1 MKKQNVFDSD
11 SPRWDNLKRVRGTA
25 GKTVPDEPDP
35 LYQLESTNLHAR
47 REYRVKGNLQ
57 GLARETLIRF
67 RQALLQL
74 PQELETAGPSDLIA
88 EYNLAALLQVQYGL
102 PDNGLALC
110 DKAIELCLQLDRES
124 GTARWTSELFQP
136 YINIGRIAAAR
147 GETDRALGIFRQVFR
162 FITAREDFELH
173 GCLLRSE
180 RLAPPSD
187 QMARV
192 APLFEVYLQDSLK
205 ALAWAGRYASMLSF
219 LDQTEGLS
227 GFDTAHFSRII
238 AESRAR
244 ALMEI
249 GRYKEAVGA
258 MEKLLGW
265 AGTDALPQP
274 AVCVLL
280 AEIHLQAGDLDA
292 ARNAMRQVEDHY
304 SYLCAPDVPLNERR
318 KFWYLVGF
326 QYYRLGD
333 FGKAEAAIEQ
343 SLRMNRELGDEP
355 GILKCGI
362 LLLRCGRYSGRDT
375 AARIEM
381 LGESA
386 RETLYR
392 QEQALAFY
400 ELGQFAA
407 RGSRVREAASLFE
420 TCLRTLENVGT
431 VDARFLRRLAMNAK
445 HCRKPPAYRSEA
457 VSTCDEMQEMFL
469 LLLETGVSAPL
480 LSRRPE
486 PAKKFAM

>member
-1 MKKQNVFDSD
+1 MIRITPK
-11 SPRWDNLKRVRGTA
+11 WDNLKRVRGIA
-25 GKTVPDEPDP
+25 AKTVPDESDP

-57 GLARETLIRF
+57 GLARETLTRF

-102 PDNGLALC
+102 PENGLALC
-110 DKAIELCLQLDRES
+110 DKAIELCLQLGRES
-124 GTARWTSELFQP
+124 GTGRWTSELFQP

-162 FITAREDFELH
+162 FVTAREDFELH
-173 GCLLRSE
+173 GCRLRSE
-180 RLAPPSD
+180 RLAPPPD

-205 ALAWAGRYASMLSF
+205 ALAWAGRYTSMLGF
-219 LDQTEGLS
+219 LDQTEALP
-227 GFDTAHFSRII
+227 GFETAHFSRII
-238 AESRAR
+238 TESRAR
-244 ALMEI
+244 ALMES
-249 GRYKEAVGA
+249 GRYQEAVRA
-258 MEKLLGW
+258 MERLLGW

-280 AEIHLQAGDLDA
+280 AEIHLQAGDPAA
-292 ARNAMRQVEDHY
+292 ARSAMRQVEEHY
-304 SYLCAPDVPLNERR
+304 PDLCAPDVPLNERR

-333 FGKAEAAIEQ
+333 FGKAEIAIEE

-362 LLLRCGRYSGRDT
+362 LLLRCGKYSGRDT
-375 AARIEM
+375 STRFEM
-381 LGESA
+381 LRESA
-386 RETLYR
+386 RKTLYR

-407 RGSRVREAASLFE
+407 RGSRILEAADLFE
-420 TCLRTLENVGT
+420 TCLQILEKIGS
-431 VDARFLRRLAMNAK
+431 VDASFLQRLAMRAK
-445 HCRKPPAYRSEA
+445 NCREAPAYRSEA
-457 VSTCDEMQEMFL
+457 ISTCDEMQEMFL
-469 LLLETGVSAPL
+469 LLLETGLSAPL
-480 LSRRPE
+480 LSCRSE
-486 PAKKFAM
+486 LSLQ